1 LKLNCPNCQ
10 SVNPDGARFC
20 LNCGNQLEAQVRVDG
35 ERKHVTVLFA
45 DVVDSTGLGERL
57 DPEQVAEIMNGAFA
71 FLDASV
77 TKYGGTVARLL
88 GDAII
93 AFFGAPVAHEDDAE
107 RAVRAGLDIQAATRE
122 YAELVERDYGVD
134 FEVRVG
140 INTGLAVLAAM
151 GGEIRTEYTA
161 MGDTTNVA
169 ARMQSA
175 AMPGTVLI
183 SASTYNLVKGL
194 FEFESRGATMVKGKS
209 TPIETYE
216 MLAPRSVPGKLRGL
230 EGEGLT
236 SPLVGRSTEFR
247 LVNDKLEEVA
257 REERGAFITVVGEAG
272 LGKSRL
278 MAEVRNSVTADSQR
292 PVDWLEGRAL
302 SYGQAVTYYPWRQVI
317 RQAIDAQEG
326 EAPEVVREKLHRD
339 PSRDRMPE
347 GDPKYL
353 EVILS
358 VESDATL
365 EALKELEGDAL
376 VGRITEATRGYL
388 RARANQMP
396 TVIVLDD
403 LHWADTATLDLL
415 LGVAGLVEDL
425 PLLIICLLRPDKNA
439 PSWTVIERARER
451 LGERFTEIVL
461 EPLDVAH
468 SKELLGNLLYIEDL
482 PESVRRLILSKA
494 EGNPFFVEE
503 VIRALIDSK
512 HIVQEYGH
520 WRATQEI
527 VNVTIPDTL
536 SGVLSAR
543 IDRLPE
549 DTKRVAQTAAVL
561 GRIFGYRLLKTVCAV
576 APPPE
581 RIGDVEPHLS
591 VLTYEELVRER
602 VHDPEL
608 EYIFKHALTQEAA
621 YEALLIRRRKELHR
635 RAGEVLE
642 ELFQGRDELAS
653 VLAYHFRLGEEWQRA
668 AGYEMRAGEQALKVY
683 ALREAL
689 EHYENA
695 YRALT
700 KIPEPSPEQLCDAIL
715 GWTFPALKVKP
726 YQEVVERLGE
736 AEKIA
741 RKLGDESRLAW
752 VLHWIGN
759 AYVSNGFPTRGMPA
773 LFESHQLAERL
784 GDERLTL
791 IATFWMTASMID
803 RDPRGGLEQLEYV
816 LDAARKYHNR
826 ELEAHAL
833 AKKAMAHARL
843 GEFAQAQ
850 DALKRA
856 QEVTRTTDSV
866 MNGADVAIMSS
877 QAFFDMG
884 DVRRGLEYSRRG
896 TEQAMSASGSECAMY
911 GHYCSGLGNL
921 RSRNLD
927 EAQQEFE
934 SALELLPDFVPE
946 LQGRQQVAND
956 VRAGLA
962 ITQFFRGR
970 TEAINDIRRALA
982 NAEAVGDEYTGAF
995 IAQALS
1001 EAYTQMGDFDLAKQY
1016 LDTALE
1022 YYRRNDMRPYLARV
1036 LQQLGN
1042 WYEHQGRG
1050 AEAEQARTE
1059 AHQLREELSL
1069 PPVLLLSS
1077 SQFDPDE
1084 SQPAGPSDNH

>member
-169 ARMQSA
+169 ARMQA
-175 AMPGTVLI
+175 AAIPGTVLI
-183 SASTYNLVKGL
+183 SASTYHLVKEL
-194 FEFESRGATMVKGKS
+194 FEFKARGATMIKGKS
-209 TPIETYE
+209 APIATYE
-216 MLAPRSVPGKLRGL
+216 VLATKAVPGKVRGL
-230 EGEGLT
+230 EGLA
-236 SPLVGRSTEFR
+236 SPLVGRNAEYKLLNDR
-247 LVNDKLEEVA
+247 LNEV
-257 REERGAFITVVGEAG
+257 REGRGAFVAVIGEAG

-278 MAEVRNSVTADSQR
+278 LAEISESAKSGPQVA
-292 PVDWLEGRAL
+292 WLEGRSL
-302 SYGQAVTYYPWRQVI
+302 SYGQAVTYYPWRQII
-317 RQAIDAQEG
+317 REAIGAQEG
-326 EAPEVVREKLHRD
+326 EAPEVVREKQYRD
-339 PSRDRMPE
+339 SACATMTEDDSMF
-347 GDPKYL
+347 L

-365 EALKELEGDAL
+365 EAVAALEGDAL
-376 VGRITEATRGYL
+376 VDKITEAARCYL
-388 RARANQMP
+388 RARADLMP

-403 LHWADTATLDLL
+403 LHWADSASLELL
-415 LGVAGLVEDL
+415 LNVAGLVESW
-425 PLLIICLLRPDKNA
+425 PLLIICLLRPDKDA
-439 PSWTVIERARER
+439 PSWSAIEQARSQ
-451 LGERFTEIVL
+451 LGAHYTEIVL
-461 EPLDVAH
+461 EPLDADDAKV
-468 SKELLGNLLYIEDL
+468 LLGNLLYIEDL
-482 PESVRRLILSKA
+482 PESVRRLILNKA

-503 VIRALIDSK
+503 VIRTLIDSEY
-512 HIVQEYGH
+512 IVQENNH
-520 WRATQEI
+520 WRATREI
-527 VNVTIPDTL
+527 VNVSIPDTL
-536 SGVLSAR
+536 TGVLSAR

-549 DTKRVAQTAAVL
+549 NTKHVAQTAAVL
-561 GRIFGYRLLKTVCAV
+561 GRIFGYRLLKTVCAA

-581 RIGDVEPHLS
+581 QIEDVEPHLG
-591 VLTYEELVRER
+591 VLIYEELVRER

-642 ELFQGRDELAS
+642 QLYPERTSELSSA
-653 VLAYHFRLGEEWQRA
+653 LAYHFRLGEEWQRA
-668 AGYEMRAGEQALKVY
+668 ADYSMGAGAQAVKVY
-683 ALREAL
+683 AMNEAL

-695 YRALT
+695 YRALK
-700 KIPEPSPEQLCDAIL
+700 KIPEASPEQICDAIL
-715 GWTFPALKVKP
+715 GWAFPALKLKP
-726 YQEVVERLGE
+726 YQEVVERLEE

-741 RKLGDESRLAW
+741 REIRDESRLAW
-752 VLHWIGN
+752 GLHWIGN
-759 AYVSNGFPTRGMPA
+759 AYISNGFPTRGMPA
-773 LFESHQLAERL
+773 LFESHQLAERI

-791 IATFWMTASMID
+791 VASFWMTAAMID
-803 RDPRGGLEQLEYV
+803 RDPRGGLEQLEDV
-816 LDAARKYHNR
+816 LEAARKYHNR

-843 GEFAQAQ
+843 GEFEEAQ
-850 DALKRA
+850 DALTRA
-856 QEVTRTTDSV
+856 QEVTRTTDSL

-884 DVRRGLEYSRRG
+884 DVQRGLEYSRQG
-896 TEQAMSASGSECAMY
+896 TEQAMSASGSECAMF
-911 GHYCSGLGNL
+911 GHYCTGLGNL
-921 RSRNLD
+921 YSHNLD

-934 SALELLPDFVPE
+934 SALKLLPDFVPD
-946 LQGRQQVAND
+946 LQGREQVAND

-970 TEAINDIRRALA
+970 TEAINDIKRTLA

-995 IAQALS
+995 IAQALG

-1069 PPVLLLSS
+1069 PPVRLLSS
-1077 SQFDPDE
+1077 SQFDPDG
-1084 SQPAGPSDNH
+1084 SQPAGSSDNR